1 MSAHILIAED
11 ESKLAALLAD
21 YLHAAGMTTAIVGDG
36 ADVLAAVQDARPD
49 LLLLDLMLPHKD
61 GMTLCREIRERSTLP
76 IIMIT
81 ARVEEI
87 DRLLG
92 LELGADDYICKP
104 FSPREVVARVKAIL
118 RRTGSAGTTPM
129 AEVLIELDEHAM
141 RASVAGQRLDLTR
154 VEFKLLQ
161 VLHRHPGR
169 VYRRDELLDLIY
181 DDFRD
186 VSDRTIDSHIKN
198 LRRKLD
204 EALPDRPLI
213 HSVYGVGY
221 RYEVP

>member
-1 MSAHILIAED
+1 
-11 ESKLAALLAD
+11 
-21 YLHAAGMTTAIVGDG
+21 
-36 ADVLAAVQDARPD
+36 
-49 LLLLDLMLPHKD
+49 
-61 GMTLCREIRERSTLP
+61 
-76 IIMIT
+76 
-81 ARVEEI
+81 
-87 DRLLG
+87 
-92 LELGADDYICKP
+92 
-104 FSPREVVARVKAIL
+104 
-118 RRTGSAGTTPM
+118 
-129 AEVLIELDEHAM
+129 VLIELDEHAM

-161 VLHRHPGR
+161 VLKRHPGR
-169 VYRRDELLDLIY
+169 VYRREELLDLIY